1 MSYICKQTNKA
12 DQLEDKHTVG
22 SSAFCTVIT
31 QKATQPQLAA
41 YRKTSCGTSP
51 SRESGSESECE
62 SESALPK
69 FTVVTLC
76 FVYFYVR
83 TKHMTTQKIQIYCV
97 V

>member
-1 MSYICKQTNKA
+1 MSYIYKQTNKA
-12 DQLEDKHTVG
+12 DRLEDKHMVG

-41 YRKTSCGTSP
+41 YRKTSCGTP
-51 SRESGSESECE
+51 SRESGSESESE

-69 FTVVTLC
+69 FTAVTLC

-83 TKHMTTQKIQIYCV
+83 TKRS
-97 V
+97 